1 MELRDLT
8 DRLTAL
14 PIPDQLRE
22 LASLFPGK
30 VVFTTSL
37 GLEDQVLTHIIF
49 EEDIP
54 VRIATI
60 DTGRLFPETYKVLNE
75 VIKKYKKQI
84 EVFLPDNG
92 EVEKMMTARGPFS
105 FYSSAENRHEC
116 CRIRK
121 VEPLQR
127 ILGKSSCWIS
137 GIRADQ
143 SDNRRHMKQ
152 LEYDDARKLWK
163 FLPLLNW
170 SAGQTSEFI
179 KKNSVPYNKLHDRGF
194 ASIGCQPCTRAI
206 EPGEDLR
213 SGRWWWENDGRKEC
227 GLHLK

>member
-8 DRLTAL
+8 DRLTAR

-22 LASLFPGK
+22 LASIFPGM
-30 VVFTTSL
+30 VVFTTSF

-49 EEDIP
+49 EENIP
-54 VRIATI
+54 VRVATI

-75 VIKKYKKQI
+75 VIKRYKKQI
-84 EVFLPDNG
+84 EVYFP
-92 EVEKMMTARGPFS
+92 EYEPVEKMMTGKGPFS
-105 FYSSAENRHEC
+105 FYLSPDNRLEC

-127 ILGKSSCWIS
+127 ILGNSSCWIT

-143 SDNRRHMKQ
+143 SDNRRLMKQ
-152 LEYDDARKLWK
+152 IDYDETRKLWK
-163 FLPLLNW
+163 FLPLLSW
-170 SAGQTSEFI
+170 SDGQTNDFI
-179 KKNSVPYNKLHDRGF
+179 IKNSIPYNKLHDKGF
-194 ASIGCQPCTRAI
+194 ASIGCQPCTRAV
-206 EPGEDLR
+206 EAGEDLR